1 MRLGRRFV
9 HELSDTIDFYAG
21 YNAFLADEGSGTYTC
36 QRGGMSR
43 LPA

>member
-21 YNAFLADEGSGTYTC
+21 YNAFLADEGPVPT
-36 QRGGMSR
+36 R
-43 LPA
+43 ANAAV

>member
-21 YNAFLADEGSGTYTC
+21 YNAFLADEGSGIYTV
-36 QRGGMSR
+36 
-43 LPA
+43 ANAAV